1 MRINI
6 TIHKQLINFLFLH
19 RFLQRSLFS
28 LKEKYAKFTPL
39 IFLTNFV
46 FANQKFNQRLEQ
58 EQQGSN
64 VDSTLIEQVTHVMQS
79 KLAPN
84 EENSQQ
90 LIKLIKSETQCK
102 LLEQRCESLQSKLK
116 ELQQELCELR
126 LQHATESEHWQT
138 IEALF
143 SEPSSEHHKE
153 TVGVDASTNTIATPT
168 AAAAAPVPAVR
179 RAAQLIDKQSSPI
192 GSPRRRVSIQHMA
205 IQTSE
210 TTVQLQEMA
219 VQTTNGTTSGSQ
231 AQQAHQAVQTSQ
243 DTSSSTNEEL
253 QQLRTK

>member
-1 MRINI
+1 M
-6 TIHKQLINFLFLH
+6 
-19 RFLQRSLFS
+19 
-28 LKEKYAKFTPL
+28 
-39 IFLTNFV
+39 

-64 VDSTLIEQVTHVMQS
+64 VDSALIEQVTQVVQG

-102 LLEQRCESLQSKLK
+102 LLEQRCESLQTKLE
-116 ELQQELCELR
+116 ELQQELSELR

-143 SEPSSEHHKE
+143 GQPSSELRKE
-153 TVGVDASTNTIATPT
+153 AVGVDASTNTIATPT
-168 AAAAAPVPAVR
+168 AAAPVPAVR

-205 IQTSE
+205 IQTSDA
-210 TTVQLQEMA
+210 TVQLQEMA
-219 VQTTNGTTSGSQ
+219 VQTTNGTTIGSQ
-231 AQQAHQAVQTSQ
+231 AQRAHQAVQTSQ
-243 DTSSSTNEEL
+243 ETSSSTNEEL

>member
-1 MRINI
+1 M
-6 TIHKQLINFLFLH
+6 
-19 RFLQRSLFS
+19 
-28 LKEKYAKFTPL
+28 
-39 IFLTNFV
+39 

-64 VDSTLIEQVTHVMQS
+64 VDSTLIEQVTHVVQA

-102 LLEQRCESLQSKLK
+102 LLEQRCESLQTKLE
-116 ELQQELCELR
+116 ELQQELSELR

-143 SEPSSEHHKE
+143 GQPNSEHRKE
-153 TVGVDASTNTIATPT
+153 AVGVDASTNTIATPT
-168 AAAAAPVPAVR
+168 AAAAPVPAVR

-192 GSPRRRVSIQHMA
+192 GSPRKRVSIQHMA
-205 IQTSE
+205 IQTSDA
-210 TTVQLQEMA
+210 TVQLQEMA
-219 VQTTNGTTSGSQ
+219 VQTTNGTASDSQ
-231 AQQAHQAVQTSQ
+231 AQQPDQAHQAVQTSQ
-243 DTSSSTNEEL
+243 ETSSNTNEEL

>member
-1 MRINI
+1 M
-6 TIHKQLINFLFLH
+6 
-19 RFLQRSLFS
+19 
-28 LKEKYAKFTPL
+28 
-39 IFLTNFV
+39 
-46 FANQKFNQRLEQ
+46 
-58 EQQGSN
+58 
-64 VDSTLIEQVTHVMQS
+64 
-79 KLAPN
+79 APN

-102 LLEQRCESLQSKLK
+102 LLEQRCESLQTKLE
-116 ELQQELCELR
+116 ELQQELSELR

-143 SEPSSEHHKE
+143 GQPNSEHRKE
-153 TVGVDASTNTIATPT
+153 ADGVDASTNTIATPT
-168 AAAAAPVPAVR
+168 AAAPVPAVR

-205 IQTSE
+205 IQTSDA
-210 TTVQLQEMA
+210 TVQLQEMA

-231 AQQAHQAVQTSQ
+231 AQQPDQAHQAVQTSQ
-243 DTSSSTNEEL
+243 ETSSSTNEEL